1 MAAPRLTRRHLDIL
15 ELLIVW
21 FVVPHRDE
29 AVKVLNS
36 AGITAAEADQ
46 ALATVSAI
54 TGTAETL
61 GPIKVLPTF

>member
-1 MAAPRLTRRHLDIL
+1 VAAPRLTRRHLDIL

-29 AVKVLNS
+29 AVTVLKS

-46 ALATVSAI
+46 ALAAVSAI
-54 TGTAETL
+54 TGTADTL
-61 GPIKVLPTF
+61 GPIQVLSTF